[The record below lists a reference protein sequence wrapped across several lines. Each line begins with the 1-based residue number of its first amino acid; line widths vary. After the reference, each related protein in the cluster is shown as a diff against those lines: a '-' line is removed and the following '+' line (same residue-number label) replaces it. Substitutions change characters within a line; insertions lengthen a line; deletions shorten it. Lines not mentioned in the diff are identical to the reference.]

1 MNTFLPQVVFD
12 TVVTTYEL
20 KFVNKGYDNMKA
32 KHASQQDNSMPIKAS
47 VLFEMFPFSILYNVR
62 Y

>member
-1 MNTFLPQVVFD
+1 MNIFLPQVVFD

-20 KFVNKGYDNMKA
+20 KFMNKGYDKMKA
-32 KHASQQDNSMPIKAS
+32 QQASQLDDSMPIKAS